1 ALAAIKVLRSKGWP
15 IEEEH
20 IRSGMLNV
28 IGNTGLLGRWQRI
41 AEKPL
46 TIADVAHNTDGI
58 RAVKAMLTQQRFE
71 RLHIVIGTVND
82 KDLDRVLAE
91 LPKEAAY
98 YFCKADIPRGL
109 EAEKLQAQAE
119 RKGLHGRSHRSV
131 AEAFAAARA
140 AAAANDL
147 VLVTGSVFV
156 VAEVL

>member
-1 ALAAIKVLRSKGWP
+1 IKSLRSKGWP
-15 IEEEH
+15 IEEDH

-28 IGNTGLLGRWQRI
+28 IGNTGLMGRWQKL

-58 RAVKAMLTQQRFE
+58 RVVKAMLVQQRFD

-98 YFCKADIPRGL
+98 YFCKANIPRGL
-109 EAEKLQAQAE
+109 EAEELQAQAE
-119 RKGLHGRSHRSV
+119 KKGLQGRSYRSV
-131 AEAFAAARA
+131 AEAFAAARTTA
-140 AAAANDL
+140 EANDL